1 MSKKILLNVY
11 GTAISTPFDES
22 GINFEEFKKLVEFQI
37 IQGTDAIIVCGTTGE
52 SATMST
58 NEKEDL
64 IKFTV
69 DIVDKRVPV
78 IAGTGSN
85 NTANSIELS
94 KYAESVGADG
104 LLLVTPYYNKTTQQG
119 LIAHYSAIADAVNL
133 PIILYNVPSRTG
145 INILPETYAKLSKIN
160 NIVAVKEASGDISQV
175 AKIAQLCGDNL
186 NIYSGNDDQVIPILS
201 LGGLGVISVLSNIYP
216 KFVHNMVI
224 NYLNGKHNAA
234 LSAQLNSLELINT
247 LFSEVNPIPVKEAL
261 NILGFN
267 FGNPRLPL
275 VEMSE
280 TAKVKLKQAI
290 EKICKNCKLVIN
302 YINLAKKLCF
312 ILSNNI
318 FKLRHLLNNLL
329 KKINILLNFSLYKKI
344 ML

>member
-1 MSKKILLNVY
+1 MY

-216 KFVHNMVI
+216 KLVHNMVI

-290 EKICKNCKLVIN
+290 EKF
-302 YINLAKKLCF
+302 AK
-312 ILSNNI
+312 IAN
-318 FKLRHLLNNLL
+318 
-329 KKINILLNFSLYKKI
+329 
-344 ML
+344 